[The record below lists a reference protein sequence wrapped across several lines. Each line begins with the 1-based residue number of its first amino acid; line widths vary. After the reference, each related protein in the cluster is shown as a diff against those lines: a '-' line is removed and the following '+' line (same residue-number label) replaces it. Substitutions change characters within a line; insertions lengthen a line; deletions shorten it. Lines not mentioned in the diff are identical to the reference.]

1 MVVTTALYG
10 ITYFH
15 FYFDI
20 LNIQLPSRGFEA
32 GYPTYFAECC
42 VWISITRCRESI
54 VGPSISSPR
63 AMYGIATVF
72 LTITAPQPAFSER
85 SHARQIRCIH
95 IYSLYKKCGPEA
107 DRIAQN
113 SNYRFSLHSIKATFG
128 FVAHF
133 YWVNK
138 DKSSVHICA
147 VKL

>member
-1 MVVTTALYG
+1 MFELASQGAPG
-10 ITYFH
+10 IDH
-15 FYFDI
+15 
-20 LNIQLPSRGFEA
+20 G
-32 GYPTYFAECC
+32 
-42 VWISITRCRESI
+42 SIDL
-54 VGPSISSPR
+54 SPR

-133 YWVNK
+133 Y
-138 DKSSVHICA
+138 
-147 VKL
+147 